1 MPLARRPNIQMKTVL
16 SIPDDLV
23 TEIARVVKKSIRLGV
38 GCPEGLC
45 CSLGIYIS
53 DKVDERLKIV
63 TMPGASET
71 IGEIVRIYVNV
82 DDRVPGVF
90 TTPLRNLVEP
100 YLIGIRQA
108 SLEDTPDG
116 LVVIR
121 GDTRQSDLSHL
132 ATQAVS

>member
-45 CSLGIYIS
+45 CSLGICIS

-82 DDRVPGVF
+82 DDRVPGVRGGPDLRDRMAAWLRWILGSV
-90 TTPLRNLVEP
+90 TPPIFPRLP
-100 YLIGIRQA
+100 A
-108 SLEDTPDG
+108 
-116 LVVIR
+116 
-121 GDTRQSDLSHL
+121 
-132 ATQAVS
+132 

>member
-1 MPLARRPNIQMKTVL
+1 MKTVL

-23 TEIARVVKKSIRLGV
+23 SDISSVVRKSIRLGV
-38 GCPEGLC
+38 GCPEGMC

-63 TMPGASET
+63 TMPSASEI

-82 DDRVPGVF
+82 DDCVSGVF
-90 TTPLRNLVEP
+90 TTPLRHLVEP
-100 YLIGIRQA
+100 CLVGIGQA
-108 SLEDTPDG
+108 SLEDMPDG

-121 GDTRQSDLSHL
+121 DDTR
-132 ATQAVS
+132 